1 MVFDLGRLK
10 NKNKPRQPKGFAKGR
25 DNMTFSYVAQPDEA
39 QRKFHPGAYS
49 DPIFATGSAPV
60 GAFCAMLNVFF
71 SDEYPE
77 PGVHEDNEGFFVVS
91 GRGTMKIAGAEYELV
106 PGTAMVAPAGV
117 AHAIKKRGDEDL
129 RVFLYHFPK

>member
-1 MVFDLGRLK
+1 M
-10 NKNKPRQPKGFAKGR
+10 AS
-25 DNMTFSYVAQPDEA
+25 TYVAQPDA
-39 QRKFHPGAYS
+39 ARRQQHPGAYS
-49 DPIFATGSAPV
+49 DPIFDADSAPV

-91 GRGTMKIAGAEYELV
+91 GRGKMRIGGAEYDLV
-106 PGTAMVAPAGV
+106 PGSAMVAPAGV
-117 AHAIKKRGDEDL
+117 RHAIKKTGSEDL